1 MRISFSFFVR
11 CKYFLTR
18 ARKRTKTLCEKQPLQ
33 DTNKTHIFP
42 FLKLDK
48 ILTKDVFLCFA
59 KFCDQAWLV
68 TRLEIEKTV
77 VLTFKHFLKTSY
89 LFELIS
95 YEKKFNIHRCTEW
108 KLRKF
113 EIFYSNVFCRQ
124 QSHWIHINK
133 MVLSAGS
140 KNVYFS

>member
-1 MRISFSFFVR
+1 MFCEVVWSS
-11 CKYFLTR
+11 LTCYT
-18 ARKRTKTLCEKQPLQ
+18 AWNRK
-33 DTNKTHIFP
+33 
-42 FLKLDK
+42 
-48 ILTKDVFLCFA
+48 
-59 KFCDQAWLV
+59 
-68 TRLEIEKTV
+68 KTV

-95 YEKKFNIHRCTEW
+95 YGKKFNIHRCTEW

-113 EIFYSNVFCRQ
+113 EIFDSNVFCRQ
-124 QSHWIHINK
+124 QSHWIHTNK

>member
-11 CKYFLTR
+11 CKYFLAR
-18 ARKRTKTLCEKQPLQ
+18 ARKRTKTLCEKQPLS
-33 DTNKTHIFP
+33 DTDKTHIFP

-89 LFELIS
+89 IFELIS
-95 YEKKFNIHRCTEW
+95 YETKFNKHRYIEW

-113 EIFYSNVFCRQ
+113 ENFDSNVFCRH
-124 QSHWIHINK
+124 QSHWIHTNK
-133 MVLSAGS
+133 MILSAGS
-140 KNVYFS
+140 KNVYFY